1 MEINKSLIIPVKE
14 EGIEVLEILANFLEH
29 LKNDTELLV
38 VIDSIEDKT
47 HEIIKN
53 SALDIKIVINN
64 LGPGV
69 SNAINSA
76 ISECKGK
83 HICIAM
89 GDGSDDPRQVEDLL
103 ILIQRGLSVA
113 VASRYSRGGQFVGNK
128 NLKYILSKYSGFFLN
143 LLFRVGTKD
152 PTNMFKAYDKNFLQE
167 VKIESDVGFTLG
179 LEMIVKAKLYK
190 RMVGEIPT
198 IWIDRAFGTSK
209 FNFQSFLPKYLY
221 WVGRLMLRKR

>member
-1 MEINKSLIIPVKE
+1 MEINKSLIIPLKE
-14 EGIEVLEILANFLEH
+14 EGIEVIEILANFLEH

-47 HEIIKN
+47 HEILEN
-53 SALDIKIVINN
+53 SELDIKVIINN

-76 ISECKGK
+76 ISECKGR

-143 LLFRVGTKD
+143 LF
-152 PTNMFKAYDKNFLQE
+152 
-167 VKIESDVGFTLG
+167 LG
-179 LEMIVKAKLYK
+179 LEQKIQQICSKLMIK
-190 RMVGEIPT
+190 T
-198 IWIDRAFGTSK
+198 
-209 FNFQSFLPKYLY
+209 FLTK
-221 WVGRLMLRKR
+221 